1 MLSSVQNLNK
11 EIDVKKLLVI
21 SLLTSLSL
29 PVFAQQAGFT
39 GPGSEGQQQGGFNG
53 PHKTFTVAQSKTLQ
67 DDAKVTLQGKITKK
81 ISHEHYEFMD
91 STGTVVVE
99 IDDHK
104 WMGQSVSPNDTVRLE
119 GEVDKDANKIDID
132 VKKVTLVK

>member
-1 MLSSVQNLNK
+1 
-11 EIDVKKLLVI
+11 
-21 SLLTSLSL
+21 LTSLAL

-53 PHKTFTVAQSKTLQ
+53 PHMTFTVAQSKTLQ

-104 WMGQSVSPNDTVRLE
+104 WMGLSVSPNDTVRLE

>member
-1 MLSSVQNLNK
+1 M
-11 EIDVKKLLVI
+11 KKLLLI
-21 SLLTSLSL
+21 SLLTSLTL
-29 PVFAQQAGFT
+29 PALAQQAGFT

-53 PHKTFTVAQSKTLQ
+53 PHKTFTVAQSKSLQ
-67 DDAKVTLQGKITKK
+67 DDTKVVLQGKITKK

-99 IDDHK
+99 IDDNK

-119 GEVDKDANKIDID
+119 GEVDKDHNKIDID

>member
-1 MLSSVQNLNK
+1 
-11 EIDVKKLLVI
+11 
-21 SLLTSLSL
+21 
-29 PVFAQQAGFT
+29 
-39 GPGSEGQQQGGFNG
+39 
-53 PHKTFTVAQSKTLQ
+53 
-67 DDAKVTLQGKITKK
+67 
-81 ISHEHYEFMD
+81 MD

>member
-1 MLSSVQNLNK
+1 M
-11 EIDVKKLLVI
+11 KKLLFI
-21 SLLTSLSL
+21 SLLTSLTL
-29 PVFAQQAGFT
+29 PALAQQAGFT

-53 PHKTFTVAQSKTLQ
+53 PHKTFTVAQSKSLQ
-67 DDAKVTLQGKITKK
+67 DDTKVVLQGKITKK

-99 IDDHK
+99 IDDNK

-119 GEVDKDANKIDID
+119 GEVDKDHNKIDID

>member
-1 MLSSVQNLNK
+1 M
-11 EIDVKKLLVI
+11 KKLLLI
-21 SLLTSLSL
+21 SLLTSLTL
-29 PVFAQQAGFT
+29 PALAQQAGFT

-53 PHKTFTVAQSKTLQ
+53 PYKTFTVAQSKSLQ
-67 DDAKVTLQGKITKK
+67 DDTKVVLQGKITKK

-99 IDDHK
+99 IDDNK

-119 GEVDKDANKIDID
+119 GEVDKDHNKTDID
-132 VKKVTLVK
+132 VKKVILVK

>member
-1 MLSSVQNLNK
+1 
-11 EIDVKKLLVI
+11 VKKLLLI
-21 SLLTSLSL
+21 SLLTSLTL
-29 PVFAQQAGFT
+29 PALAQQAGFT

-53 PHKTFTVAQSKTLQ
+53 PHKTFTVAQSKSLQ
-67 DDAKVTLQGKITKK
+67 DDTKVVLQGKITKK

-99 IDDHK
+99 IDDNK

-119 GEVDKDANKIDID
+119 GEVDKDHNKTDID

>member
-1 MLSSVQNLNK
+1 M
-11 EIDVKKLLVI
+11 KKLLLI
-21 SLLTSLSL
+21 SLLTSLTL
-29 PVFAQQAGFT
+29 PALAQQAGFT

-53 PHKTFTVAQSKTLQ
+53 PHKTFTVAQSKSLQ
-67 DDAKVTLQGKITKK
+67 DDTKVVLQGKITKK

-99 IDDHK
+99 IDDNK

-119 GEVDKDANKIDID
+119 GEVDKDHNKTDID

>member
-1 MLSSVQNLNK
+1 
-11 EIDVKKLLVI
+11 VKKLLLI
-21 SLLTSLSL
+21 SLLTSLTL
-29 PVFAQQAGFT
+29 PALAQQAGFT

-53 PHKTFTVAQSKTLQ
+53 PYKTFTVAQSKSLQ
-67 DDAKVTLQGKITKK
+67 DDTKVVLQGKITKK

-99 IDDHK
+99 IDDNK

-119 GEVDKDANKIDID
+119 GEVDKDHNKIDID

>member
-1 MLSSVQNLNK
+1 M
-11 EIDVKKLLVI
+11 KKLVLA
-21 SLLTSLSL
+21 SLLTSLAL

-53 PHKTFTVAQSKTLQ
+53 PHKTFTVAQTKTLQ
-67 DDAKVTLQGKITKK
+67 DDEKVMLEGQITKK
-81 ISHEHYEFMD
+81 ISHEHYEFKD

-104 WMGQSVSPNDTVRLE
+104 WMGQSVSPKDRVRLE
-119 GEVDKDANKIDID
+119 GEVDKDGSKIDID
-132 VKKVTLVK
+132 VKKITLIK

>member
-1 MLSSVQNLNK
+1 M
-11 EIDVKKLLVI
+11 KKLLLL
-21 SLLTSLSL
+21 SLLTSLTL

-39 GPGSEGQQQGGFNG
+39 GPGSETSQQGGFNG

-67 DDAKVTLQGKITKK
+67 DDTKVMLEGQITKK
-81 ISHEHYEFMD
+81 ISHEHYEFKD

-104 WMGQSVSPNDTVRLE
+104 WMGQSVSPSDTVRLE
-119 GEVDKDANKIDID
+119 GEVDKDGNKIDID